1 MSCIQAVNR
10 ESVAVLRLSHEDLR
24 RRLHQLER
32 RGAARQPGDGGGV
45 PAGGEGVL
53 ALALGV
59 TVGVAGQLHAGAFRY
74 QSATDHL
81 PVTELSG
88 RFAFVPGSMRQPSGE
103 VFEIAVGP
111 VPCEPPAYLY

>member
-1 MSCIQAVNR
+1 MHKSCTFDFW
-10 ESVAVLRLSHEDLR
+10 HDDTT
-24 RRLHQLER
+24 
-32 RGAARQPGDGGGV
+32 GASIHDQVFYSTNFYTTRAIEILANHTEHAPPDQS
-45 PAGGEGVL
+45 PA
-53 ALALGV
+53 AAM
-59 TVGVAGQLHAGAFRY
+59 VAGQLHAGAFRY